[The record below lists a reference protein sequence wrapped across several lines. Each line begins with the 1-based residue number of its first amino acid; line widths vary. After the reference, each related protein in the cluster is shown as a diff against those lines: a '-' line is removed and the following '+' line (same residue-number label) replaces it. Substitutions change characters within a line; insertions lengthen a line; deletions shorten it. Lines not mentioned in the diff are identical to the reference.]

1 MYPTQ
6 PRFCK
11 TCLLCVENKPIT
23 KASLLCFQVVLLLGD
38 GETTAWSP
46 VAVGR
51 GRCGVMH
58 FWGVCVGLAGL
69 VPTAPSGS
77 WAVAAGPVAPTKS
90 VSTSTSPTCVS
101 VSMASSEMTTIS
113 ARVTL

>member
-1 MYPTQ
+1 MSAV
-6 PRFCK
+6 
-11 TCLLCVENKPIT
+11 CVENKPIT
-23 KASLLCFQVVLLLGD
+23 NASLLCFQAVLLLGD

-58 FWGVCVGLAGL
+58 FWGVCVGPAGL
-69 VPTAPSGS
+69 VPTAPSGP
-77 WAVAAGPVAPTKS
+77 WTVAAGPVAPTKS
-90 VSTSTSPTCVS
+90 VSTSTSLTCVS